1 MADLYI
7 NKTVWKLFSEQGMN
21 VEQIAASLDMSEAD
35 VGVIIAQMPV
45 KKEGDGVISRAKAT
59 LAEMQDALALK
70 IADLALGADNEAVQ
84 FHAAK
89 FGLLLVNGHYDPK
102 KNDAEKGFSPITIN
116 NYINQAA
123 EAYKM
128 QPGVVEIEAVKS
140 SNEPKQLNPPTLAHT
155 T

>member
-59 LAEMQDALALK
+59 LQMKHLPR
-70 IADLALGADNEAVQ
+70 V
-84 FHAAK
+84 
-89 FGLLLVNGHYDPK
+89 
-102 KNDAEKGFSPITIN
+102 
-116 NYINQAA
+116 
-123 EAYKM
+123 KM
-128 QPGVVEIEAVKS
+128 R
-140 SNEPKQLNPPTLAHT
+140 L
-155 T
+155 